1 MIRLPLHYGWALVFA
16 AAALVIQP
24 VSPGA
29 ESPQTDVAGVIAGV
43 VDAYGGEKAMRAVNG
58 FHASGDQW
66 AAQLDQPIHAERWF
80 ARPDR
85 LRLDLA
91 YPDHHEIRLTHGTDG
106 WSGSS
111 PDHLTPANPM
121 KLQAMRLQTARL
133 DIPLRLLE
141 LHDKVEARG
150 NDSSDRIVLRLP
162 VDSALYIEYH
172 VDPKTYYI
180 TKVTTGMTS
189 PEMQF
194 DADYSEFQ
202 KVGGVLVP
210 FHEVTY
216 AGGTMT
222 SKYQMTKFEWNP
234 KDLESHLK
242 PVTKNGN

>member
-1 MIRLPLHYGWALVFA
+1 
-16 AAALVIQP
+16 
-24 VSPGA
+24 
-29 ESPQTDVAGVIAGV
+29 V
-43 VDAYGGEKAMRAVNG
+43 VDAYGGEKAMRGVHG
-58 FHASGDQW
+58 FHADGNQW
-66 AAQLDQPIHAERWF
+66 ASQLDQPIHAERWF

-85 LRLDLA
+85 LRLDLD
-91 YPDHHEIRLTHGTDG
+91 YPDHHEIRISNGAEGLT
-106 WSGSS
+106 GST
-111 PDHLTPANPM
+111 PADLAPANPM

-141 LHDKVEARG
+141 QKDHVEAHG
-150 NDSSDRIVLRLP
+150 TDSADRIVLRLP
-162 VDSALYIEYH
+162 IDSALYIEYH

-180 TKVTTGMTS
+180 TQVTTGMTS
-189 PEMQF
+189 PPMQF

-234 KDLESHLK
+234 KDLDAQLK
-242 PVTKNGN
+242 PVIKSGD